1 MSRRWK
7 NPARRMYSAAAA
19 AQVDIGGAQDALA
32 FALTAFGKRDRQ
44 IYHPDRDV
52 AAVKPVADK
61 TAEYPERI
69 QNEIGQQAERVDP
82 GAHQLEQQPVL
93 AAQLEPRE
101 RWTLARDAARGR
113 SLGRVVADNRV
124 VSGSG
129 RVVAASRLVSGSG
142 GVDSGGRRLFHR
154 GAGEALCHRLCRSR
168 LGALAI
174 TTRPESVTW
183 KR

>member
-1 MSRRWK
+1 ME
-7 NPARRMYSAAAA
+7 NPGQAYVFGRPA

-61 TAEYPERI
+61 TAEHPERI

-82 GAHQLEQQPVL
+82 GAHQLKQQPVL

-101 RWTLARDAARGR
+101 RWTLAPDAARPPHLPPPLPPPLLPR
-113 SLGRVVADNRV
+113 AR
-124 VSGSG
+124 
-129 RVVAASRLVSGSG
+129 
-142 GVDSGGRRLFHR
+142 
-154 GAGEALCHRLCRSR
+154 
-168 LGALAI
+168 
-174 TTRPESVTW
+174 
-183 KR
+183 